1 MRDTNPERYEKTMS
15 VKMSEEEHRQIK
27 MLAVQKKKT
36 IKAILF
42 EALDKAFPTWLCL
55 RHCPC
60 SRRW

>member
-1 MRDTNPERYEKTMS
+1 MRETNPERYEKTMS

-42 EALDKAFPTWLCL
+42 EALDKAFPTW
-55 RHCPC
+55 RQK
-60 SRRW
+60 